1 MKLIKQSHSGQILL
15 RPGNELVFAYKDINL
30 PDSATNNSG
39 SRGYVVFSFKPKS
52 SLALNDI
59 IENQAVIVFDFS
71 QNIRTN
77 TTLSRYITKPTVSI
91 KEGLKQGFS
100 YFPNPCSDFIHLNME
115 SNVSAS
121 YRQYYLTNLLGQRIP
136 LEFSISTSLPKEI
149 KLNIKSVPEGFYFLN
164 TSSQKGEHIYLG
176 KVEVRR

>member
-77 TTLSRYITKPTVSI
+77 TTLSRYITKPTISI
-91 KEGLKQGFS
+91 KDVPNQNYSL
-100 YFPNPCSDFIHLNME
+100 FPNPSCDFIYLNME
-115 SNVSAS
+115 SNAAAS

-164 TSSQKGEHIYLG
+164 TFSQRGEHIYLG